1 MISGFVRHLRH
12 VSKPRDKPIA
22 YEVDVIHELGHD
34 DFLLLKHER
43 KSGPEEFPWL
53 HRQTTT
59 YLENVVE
66 LAKKGKQR
74 RVA

>member
-1 MISGFVRHLRH
+1 M
-12 VSKPRDKPIA
+12 
-22 YEVDVIHELGHD
+22 IHELGHD

-59 YLENVVE
+59 YLENVIE
-66 LAKKGKQR
+66 LMKKGKQR